1 MDIDISYDASV
12 SAAPSWF
19 KTAVNYAVAQM
30 DALIAN
36 PITLNVTFSWGQ
48 ENNNVIGAGDA
59 GQNQSLG
66 SYVDYATL
74 TSALS
79 SHATTADDRTAVA
92 TLTSTNPFGSSQ
104 FYVPTALQKALGLD
118 AATATST
125 DGYVGLNSSLN
136 WSPSANGQVSVG
148 QYDPVACL
156 EHEISEVM
164 GRVAFLSDTPRIAT
178 PLDLFRYSAPGQRDL
193 AAGSGSFS
201 VDGKTMETAFGNPGD
216 AADWAPSV
224 IGDEYGNTTAGVANA
239 YSATDLQVLD
249 VLGYT
254 IGTPLTNVAATAA
267 AAPTSS
273 LTTPAASPAPA
284 VTPSQAPAS
293 DSVAPGAA
301 ATHYVPYD
309 ATLYGAAGSKTFVFR
324 AHPGEC
330 VISNFIAGGAS
341 HDTLSFADSTVSS
354 VAAVLR
360 ETRQVG
366 NDVVITLDA
375 HDAITLQNTTVA
387 ALRQHHADFTFHA

>member
-1 MDIDISYDASV
+1 MDIDIAYDASV

-36 PITLNVTFSWGQ
+36 PITLNITFSWGE

-59 GQNQSLG
+59 GQNQSQG
-66 SYVDYATL
+66 SYVDYSTL
-74 TSALS
+74 TTALS
-79 SHATTADDRTAVA
+79 SHATTADDKTAVA

-104 FYVPTALQKALGLD
+104 FYVPLALQKSLGLD
-118 AATATST
+118 SAAATST
-125 DGYVGLNSSLN
+125 DGYVGLNSSLA
-136 WSPSANGQVSVG
+136 WSPSANGQVSAG

-164 GRVAFLSDTPRIAT
+164 GRVAFLSDTPRIVT

-201 VDGKTMETAFGNPGD
+201 IDGKTLETAFGNPGD
-216 AADWAPSV
+216 AADWAQSV

-254 IGTPLTNVAATAA
+254 IGTPLTNVAAAGPSASAGTPAA
-267 AAPTSS
+267 AAPAV
-273 LTTPAASPAPA
+273 PA
-284 VTPSQAPAS
+284 SQAQAS
-293 DSVAPGAA
+293 DGQAWGASTTHAVA
-301 ATHYVPYD
+301 YD
-309 ATLYGAAGSKTFVFR
+309 ATLNGAAGSKTFVFR
-324 AHPGEC
+324 PHPGDC
-330 VISNFIAGGAS
+330 VISNFITRGAE
-341 HDTLSFADSTVSS
+341 HDTLSFATSTVSS

-360 ETRQVG
+360 DTRQVG
-366 NDVVITLDA
+366 SDVVITLDA
-375 HDAITLQNTTVA
+375 HDTITLQNTTVA
-387 ALRQHHADFTFHA
+387 ALKQHRADFTFHA